1 MAISIPAIVD
11 AQLLALQN
19 SLKPV
24 YHAETTTFSSPSPP
38 YALANRAAEILRMLT
53 GLIDSGTMTVQGI
66 HGLADA
72 ADQIITADAD
82 DPTTGYALA
91 NAIKAAY
98 NLHIA
103 KTAGDVHWAA
113 DVTNAVGSPDADTEG
128 KLITLTNEI
137 KTAFSAHFIF
147 LTGNTH
153 RYPDTK
159 EVYLPDDAD
168 SYATCYV
175 ILNAIKPKYN
185 AHVVDIGCAV
195 SGLGDTSA
203 FTGTNSLVGSKAT
216 FAAGTTTVALRGI
229 SGIISANT
237 VSKLSFNPVL
247 PATPVTGDTYVL
259 EYSAVDSDLAVLEQG
274 KGSGDGSS
282 NPYGAGPSLVNAIML
297 LIAKTGGVVPS
308 YLDIHSAEPFHLG
321 SPHAGA
327 GSQGMGGAML
337 LADALQVARDSVAA
351 YTKPA

>member
-24 YHAETTTFSSPSPP
+24 YHADTTTFSSPTPP

-53 GLIDSGTMTVQGI
+53 GLVDSGTMTVQGI

-72 ADQIITADAD
+72 ADQVATDDAT

-91 NAIKAAY
+91 NALKAAY

-103 KTAGDVHWAA
+103 KTAGNVHWAA
-113 DVTNAVGSPDADTEG
+113 DVTNDVAAADADSEG

-137 KTAFSAHFIF
+137 KTDFSAHFIF

-159 EVYLPDDAD
+159 EVYLPADATN
-168 SYATCYV
+168 YATCYA

-185 AHVVDIGCAV
+185 AHCIDIGCAAD
-195 SGLGDTSA
+195 GLGDTSA
-203 FTGTNSLVGSKAT
+203 FTGANSMVGAKAT
-216 FAAGTTTVALRGI
+216 FAAGTTTVALRGV
-229 SGIISANT
+229 SGIIAANT

-247 PATPVTGDTYVL
+247 PAVPVTGDTYVL
-259 EYSAVDSDLAVLEQG
+259 EYSAIDNDLIVLEQG

-282 NPYGAGPSLVNAIML
+282 NPYGAGPSLINAIIM
-297 LIAKTGGVVPS
+297 LIAKTGGAVPS